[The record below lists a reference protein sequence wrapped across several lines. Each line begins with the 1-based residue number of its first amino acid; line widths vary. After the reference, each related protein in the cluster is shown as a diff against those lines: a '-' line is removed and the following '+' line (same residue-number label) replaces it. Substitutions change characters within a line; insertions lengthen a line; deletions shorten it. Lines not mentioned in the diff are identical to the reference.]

1 MHRAFPLLHV
11 RIEQGQVKMRQYIAA
26 LTGRFIGS
34 DCLLIPFSF
43 QCDRQ
48 IKKDLATPRIKL
60 RY

>member
-1 MHRAFPLLHV
+1 
-11 RIEQGQVKMRQYIAA
+11 MRQYIAA